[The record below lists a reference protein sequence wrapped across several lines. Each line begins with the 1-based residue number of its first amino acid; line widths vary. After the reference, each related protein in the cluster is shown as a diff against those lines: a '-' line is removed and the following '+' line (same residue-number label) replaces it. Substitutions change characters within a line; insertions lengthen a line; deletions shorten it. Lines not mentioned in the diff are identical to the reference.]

1 MTIQEIVFLL
11 DARTLCGDENSP
23 ETYTT
28 AFSSDMM
35 SDALAFGREQ
45 SLLLTGL
52 LNQQAIRTA
61 EMLDMHCVIFVR
73 GKVPSEDILRLAEEK
88 GITVLTTTH
97 GLFTA
102 SGLLYEAG
110 LHGGM

>member
-1 MTIQEIVFLL
+1 MTIKEIAALL
-11 DARTLCGDENSP
+11 DAEILTGDPRSP
-23 ETYTT
+23 REYRN

-35 SDALAFGREQ
+35 SDALAYGREN

-61 EMLDMHCVIFVR
+61 EMIDMHAVIFVR
-73 GKVPSEDILRLAEEK
+73 GKMPSKEILELAEQK
-88 GITVLTTTH
+88 GIAVLRTGH

-102 SGLLYEAG
+102 SGLLYQEG
-110 LHGGM
+110 MRGGM